1 MNSSRNRRI
10 TYSSLGAVVVLLIIG
25 TTFYRTV
32 EDFTWIDAFYFS
44 VSTLATVGY
53 GDFVPSTTLGK
64 LFTSFYILTGVG
76 VLTGYFTLRF
86 ERRVKNHQQPHESAA
101 PEKTDQ

>member
-1 MNSSRNRRI
+1 MSSSRNRRI

-25 TTFYRTV
+25 TTFYKTV

-53 GDFVPSTTLGK
+53 GDFVPSTTVGK
-64 LFTSFYILTGVG
+64 LFTSFYILAGVG
-76 VLTGYFTLRF
+76 ILTGYFTLKF
-86 ERRVKNHQQPHESAA
+86 ERRTKKYEQQTQADS
-101 PEKTDQ
+101 KIQDS